1 MKKATIPKVANS
13 SPVPIPSTMAS
24 GVSGAHGTRATLNA
38 ALALVFVIAHVAMI
52 TVAMTRTSRKK
63 SVTDTGIRV
72 QLTNYL
78 VQNVLEHAFLVKI

>member
-1 MKKATIPKVANS
+1 MVANS

-38 ALALVFVIAHVAMI
+38 ALALVFVIAHVVMI
-52 TVAMTRTSRKK
+52 TVAMTKTSRKK

-72 QLTNYL
+72 QLKNNSNQIINNNIMKLTFL
-78 VQNVLEHAFLVKI
+78 VQ